1 MPIPRK
7 TIKIDLNRATPTEL
21 TPDVLQ
27 KQLNNIGL
35 TCKYTDKKMLTK
47 FISEVEA
54 TIPDGLIQTYQILK
68 PAEKGEARLK
78 GLVGEW
84 AESSVGNWEPDSTA
98 LGYAADLEYLIYP
111 QHFDWLRANRP
122 SFTGT
127 GDHENFKKRYDS
139 VDSIKDAFTNLA
151 LTASSALIKGL
162 NKDSIKS
169 VFSNAISPL
178 NDASARDYNKK
189 DSRVVFLVENYD
201 PKKKEADAIGVLA
214 VDWHLIIKDYKEKK
228 EALKHDTTL
237 TVDARAVLYSDLNV
251 MNADLAAAKAHFKGH
266 AFGGKGG
273 LLDGIPVKD
282 TTVEIYDK
290 RPPADDDTFRK
301 SLPLVADSQKAQVLV
316 LFSPDLQ
323 NIGSIDNTHSKA
335 TSSYAK
341 SVTTGF
347 TSSSTEKF
355 DIGSEFEAG
364 IVLAKGKL
372 KVGFSISFTQQS
384 STATTET
391 INFSVPPGEK
401 AFTYQGTLRSQILE
415 YDPATDLYLYK
426 EESRFLTPI
435 MATTEEPI
443 ASGAKA
449 QIEH

>member
-7 TIKIDLNRATPTEL
+7 KIKIDLTRATPTEL

-54 TIPDGLIQTYQILK
+54 TIPEGLIQTYQILK
-68 PAEKGEARLK
+68 PAEKGEVRLK

-84 AESSVGNWEPDSTA
+84 AESSVGNWKPDTTGA
-98 LGYAADLEYLIYP
+98 GYAADLAYLIYKD
-111 QHFDWLRANRP
+111 HFDWLRANRP

-127 GDHENFKKRYDS
+127 RNHEDFSERYDS
-139 VDSIKDAFTNLA
+139 VDSIKDAFSRLA
-151 LTASSALIKGL
+151 QTASSVLIKGL
-162 NKDSIKS
+162 DKDSIKS
-169 VFSNAISPL
+169 GFSNVISPL
-178 NDASARDYNKK
+178 NDASARDYDKP
-189 DSRVVFLVENYD
+189 DSRVLFLVENYD
-201 PKKKEADAIGVLA
+201 GKYADAIGVLA
-214 VDWHLIIKDYKEKK
+214 VDWHLGIKDFKEKK
-228 EALKHDTTL
+228 EAMKHDTTL
-237 TVDARAVLYSDLNV
+237 TIDARAVLYSDLNV
-251 MNADLAAAKAHFKGH
+251 MNADLAAVRAHFKGH
-266 AFGGKGG
+266 AFGGEGG

-282 TTVEIYDK
+282 TTIEIYDK
-290 RPPADDDTFRK
+290 RPPADADTFRK
-301 SLPLVADSQKAQVLV
+301 SLQLLADSTKAQVLV

-347 TSSSTEKF
+347 IFSSTQKI
-355 DIGSEFEAG
+355 DISASFEAG
-364 IVLAKGKL
+364 VVLVKGKFT
-372 KVGFSISFTQQS
+372 VGFSISFTEQY

-415 YDPATDLYLYK
+415 FDPATGLYDYK
-426 EESRFLTPI
+426 AESRFLTPI

-449 QIEH
+449 EIVR